1 MIKGEV
7 FTHLGDIYQLDEN
20 RKPVKIG
27 IIKAYIYIFKQWWKN
42 ARLQKYKVL

>member
-27 IIKAYIYIFKQWWKN
+27 IIKAYIYLLKEWLKSRRNIKS
-42 ARLQKYKVL
+42 L